1 MRVGNGLDVD
11 VEGKGARRGY
21 SCEHGGLGVIR
32 AVAVNVEGKVRAGGL
47 DRLAVDVKGE
57 GRSANQAL
65 DLEGEVWTR
74 GIVVEMES
82 ERPDRTT
89 DDSYPQPLMIF
100 NLLE

>member
-1 MRVGNGLDVD
+1 M
-11 VEGKGARRGY
+11 
-21 SCEHGGLGVIR
+21 
-32 AVAVNVEGKVRAGGL
+32 
-47 DRLAVDVKGE
+47 DVKGE